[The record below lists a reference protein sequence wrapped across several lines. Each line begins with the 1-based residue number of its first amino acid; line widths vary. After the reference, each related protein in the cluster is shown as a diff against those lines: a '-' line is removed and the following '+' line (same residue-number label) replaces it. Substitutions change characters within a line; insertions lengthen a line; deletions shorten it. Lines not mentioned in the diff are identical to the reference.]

1 VSFKDQ
7 RNFEN
12 SSNDIW
18 KQHMDNLLLD
28 DTSSG
33 KEVEK
38 TNPTPRVPTIFE
50 KIIEEDEQEWNE
62 MERQVSKQG

>member
-1 VSFKDQ
+1 MSFKDQ

-12 SSNDIW
+12 SSNEIW

-28 DTSSG
+28 EISSG

-38 TNPTPRVPTIFE
+38 TNPTPRVTTIFE
-50 KIIEEDEQEWNE
+50 KIIEEDE
-62 MERQVSKQG
+62 